1 MTILIKDIAK
11 HVGEEVEIKGW
22 LYNKRSSGPLSFLEL
37 RDGHGWVQGVV
48 VKKEVSEE
56 VWKSAEDVT
65 QESSLVVVGKVSKHP
80 KKENVFE
87 LQVTSYKLYANSS
100 NYPIAHKEH
109 GPDFLLDN
117 RHLWIRTPTQWAVLR
132 MRHLVKAGL
141 QDYFNSNGFVE
152 LDTPTFTPNAC
163 EGTTDLFKVDYFGEP
178 AYLSQNGQLYLE
190 ALSSAFGKV
199 YDLCPNFRAE
209 KSKTRKHLI
218 EFWTLNP
225 EMAFIEHEESL
236 QIQEAAIKHLVKYV
250 LEHGQAELKILERS
264 IDDLKSIVEKPFK
277 HYLYSEAIE
286 ELQKRGSAIKYGD
299 DLGAEDEVLLT
310 ENSDVPVV
318 VKNWPKTIKPFYM
331 KADPANELLALNA
344 DVLASKGFGEIIGGS
359 QREDDYEVVLA
370 NIKKHNLNVADFE
383 WYLDLR
389 RYGSVPHCGFG
400 IGIERVTR
408 WLAGIHHIR
417 ETAPF
422 PRMLNRLRP

>member
-1 MTILIKDIAK
+1 MQTFIKDLATK
-11 HVGEEVEIKGW
+11 VGEEVTIKGW
-22 LYNKRSSGPLSFLEL
+22 LYNSRFSGKIGFLEI
-37 RDGHGWVQGVV
+37 RDGSGWIQAVASQD
-48 VKKEVSEE
+48 EVGESVWEE
-56 VWKSAEDVT
+56 IKNSG
-65 QESSLVVVGKVSKHP
+65 QEASVEIVGKVVEHP
-80 KKENVFE
+80 KKKGVFE
-87 LQVTSYKLYANSS
+87 LQAKSYKLIANSS
-100 NYPIAHKEH
+100 DYPIAHKEH

-117 RHLWIRTPTQWAVLR
+117 RHLWIRTPTQWAVLH

-331 KADPANELLALNA
+331 KADPTN
-344 DVLASKGFGEIIGGS
+344 
-359 QREDDYEVVLA
+359 
-370 NIKKHNLNVADFE
+370 
-383 WYLDLR
+383 
-389 RYGSVPHCGFG
+389 
-400 IGIERVTR
+400 
-408 WLAGIHHIR
+408 
-417 ETAPF
+417 
-422 PRMLNRLRP
+422 